1 MSIVV
6 NCWNGRRYLTVEF
19 IDICLS
25 ATSSSLDFYDFFGF
39 SKVGSLHPRSKV
51 PRRLL
56 KVNQERLSSFLFWR
70 KLKNLKALFSLIL
83 TSKEVKENAFANKT
97 NELGPAWYN
106 IAGKHHI
113 HGLEENRLVIQI
125 PRHFGHFVEPQERAL
140 RFERGQRKCSCIR
153 GQIMPTRNSRNSGNQ

>member
-19 IDICLS
+19 IDIYLS

-56 KVNQERLSSFLFWR
+56 KANQI
-70 KLKNLKALFSLIL
+70 LFSLIL